1 MTLSRQWLADTLALI
16 SFTVV
21 TGMFIEIAIVG
32 MAVKQSI
39 ISRLMCQPLN
49 ISLGRLYGIYR
60 DFIIRKLCG
69 NNHSAIKEA
78 LGDIIAYLT
87 FQLPPYIGI
96 LVVVGMDFNGI
107 ITASIS
113 QTAALVILGGPYGR
127 WLSFVR
133 SKFIPAA
140 AMKPGTV

>member
-1 MTLSRQWLADTLALI
+1 MKPGRQWLADTLALI

-32 MAVKQSI
+32 MTLRQSI

-49 ISLGRLYGIYR
+49 ISLGRLYGMYR

-69 NNHSAIKEA
+69 DRQSVIKA
-78 LGDIIAYLT
+78 TLGDIIAYLT

-96 LVVVGMDFNGI
+96 LVIVGMDVNGI

-113 QTAALVILGGPYGR
+113 QTVALVVLGAPYGR

-133 SKFIPAA
+133 SKLIPATTMTPA
-140 AMKPGTV
+140 AV